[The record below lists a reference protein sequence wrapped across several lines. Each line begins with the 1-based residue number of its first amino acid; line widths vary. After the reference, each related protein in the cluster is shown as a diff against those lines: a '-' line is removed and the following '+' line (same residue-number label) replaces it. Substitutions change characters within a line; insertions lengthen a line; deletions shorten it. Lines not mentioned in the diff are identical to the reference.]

1 MCPCFPEKYKIG
13 RSCPSTVDTFLKTMV
28 LEGKLSSD
36 YRYSRP
42 QKQGGKSPPRT
53 DDFFGEHFGARTSTK
68 VRKRNTFHSSGQIS
82 NNLDWEKYEL
92 KVSKRYVAAFSA
104 HFFVNPSS
112 NCWRGRS
119 SECGPFFTKIVEN
132 CCNRFFRVEPVFRKI
147 MIKEGSL
154 EKAL

>member
-1 MCPCFPEKYKIG
+1 MCPCSPEKYKIG
-13 RSCPSTVDTFLKTMV
+13 RTSPSTVDTFPKTMV
-28 LEGKLSSD
+28 VEGKLSFD

-42 QKQGGKSPPRT
+42 QKQRGKSPPRT
-53 DDFFGEHFGARTSTK
+53 DDFFGEHFGATTSTK

-104 HFFVNPSS
+104 HYFVNPSS

-119 SECGPFFTKIVEN
+119 SECGPFFTKNGKTVVIV
-132 CCNRFFRVEPVFRKI
+132 FFVSSPF
-147 MIKEGSL
+147 S
-154 EKAL
+154 EK